1 MSKNLITNTNNYSTM
16 KVGNHTIQTLTI
28 DNETYS
34 PIRELLVALGV
45 TSEESVRNYMIT
57 GNRNYVRNIKN
68 NPVAVQTVLQLKFQ
82 SKDGKYY
89 NTDSLNL
96 KDIFKFVQILSP
108 RNKVLKDKANRY
120 FFKMEEVVL
129 GTTQS
134 KIQRKDNKNVN
145 KLFNDYIFSLDGY
158 YDKAHQNI
166 AKQISKVAFDL
177 YPKEIRDKYNIKGRD
192 DYSLESNN
200 YISFLENLAMNL
212 HIESGDT
219 TLNNLYYVII
229 KETIKN
235 MFKPKLFI
243 PLSLCTKTKRILLD
257 KKE

>member
-45 TSEESVRNYMIT
+45 TSEENSKRYMKSHNSNY
-57 GNRNYVRNIKN
+57 YRNITS
-68 NPVAVQTVLQLKFQ
+68 VGVQLAHPLKFKF
-82 SKDGKYY
+82 KDGKYY

-96 KDIFKFVQILSP
+96 KDIFKFVAILSP
-108 RNKVLKDKANRY
+108 RNKALKDKANKY
-120 FFKMEEVVL
+120 FFKMEEIAL

-134 KIQRKDNKNVN
+134 KIQRKENKNVN
-145 KLFNDYIFSLDGY
+145 KLFNDYIFSLDEY